1 MPSKFRLQDR
11 RCVETEIRE
20 ERYSE
25 LLRSLQDHQVL
36 FRQFSSWDDLLKFM
50 RKGSSQDP
58 RKNELL
64 RAMLDAYKA
73 DNDRRWPVLLL
84 VVFWPGL
91 ESLCLCRQLWESDLD
106 ELWQATVIVFLESLR
121 RVDTTKR
128 PTRLVQ
134 KIINDTAHHLHDEYR
149 RRWRRTDGE
158 VLTDWDTL
166 QGLAANRLHYEP
178 ERLHVMDAHDAAV
191 WRLRVH
197 VDEGRISEADFNL
210 VVGTRIYGHSISD
223 YARSSGESYEALKKR
238 RQRAEACI
246 RDHELSE

>member
-11 RCVETEIRE
+11 RSVETEIRE

-25 LLRSLQDHQVL
+25 LLRGLQARQPL
-36 FRQFSSWDDLLKFM
+36 FSRFASWDDLLMFM
-50 RKGSSQDP
+50 RNGSSQDSC
-58 RKNELL
+58 KNDLL
-64 RAMLDAYKA
+64 RAMLEAYKA
-73 DNDRRWPVLLL
+73 DNDPRWPVLLL
-84 VVFWPGL
+84 AVFWPGL
-91 ESLCLCRQLWESDLD
+91 ESLCLRRQMWESDLD

-121 RVDTTKR
+121 RVDTAER

-134 KIINDTAHHLHDEYR
+134 KIINDTAHHLHDEFR

-166 QGLAANRLHYEP
+166 QGLAAKRVHYEP
-178 ERLHVMDAHDAAV
+178 DRLYVMDAHDAAV

-210 VVGTRIYGHSISD
+210 VVGTRIYGQSISD

-246 RDHELSE
+246 RQHEMSE